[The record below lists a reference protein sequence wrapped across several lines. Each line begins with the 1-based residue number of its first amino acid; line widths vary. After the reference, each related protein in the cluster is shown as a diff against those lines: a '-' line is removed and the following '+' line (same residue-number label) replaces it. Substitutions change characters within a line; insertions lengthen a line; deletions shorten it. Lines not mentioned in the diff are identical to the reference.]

1 MGWKQCKRFLRRWNY
16 KTFIWLKKE
25 IYAILKYWVRG
36 GIIMPSEGIKI
47 VSENRKAFH
56 DYFIDDRV
64 EAGIILTGTEIK
76 SIRNGK
82 VNLKDSYARINNGEI
97 WVYQMHISAYEQGN
111 RFNHDPLRPRK
122 LLLHRSE
129 INKLVGKIQLQG
141 LTLLPIKIYLK
152 NGMAKV
158 ELAVGQGKKNYDKRQ
173 VLAEREGKRDIE
185 RALRDRNKAY

>member
-1 MGWKQCKRFLRRWNY
+1 
-16 KTFIWLKKE
+16 
-25 IYAILKYWVRG
+25 
-36 GIIMPSEGIKI
+36 MPSEGIKI

-56 DYFIDDRV
+56 DYFINDRV

-82 VNLKDSYARINNGEI
+82 VNLKDSYARIKDGEV
-97 WVYQMHISAYEQGN
+97 WVYQMHISTYEQGN
-111 RFNHDPLRPRK
+111 RYNHDPLRPRK
-122 LLLHRSE
+122 LLLHSAE

-141 LTLLPIKIYLK
+141 LTLLPIKMYLK

-158 ELAVGQGKKNYDKRQ
+158 ELAVGIGKKNYDKRQ

-185 RALRDRNKAY
+185 RALRERNKSY

>member
-1 MGWKQCKRFLRRWNY
+1 
-16 KTFIWLKKE
+16 
-25 IYAILKYWVRG
+25 
-36 GIIMPSEGIKI
+36 MPHEGIKI

-56 DYFIDDRV
+56 EYFIEDRV

-76 SIRNGK
+76 SIRNGR
-82 VNLKDSYARINNGEI
+82 VNLKDSYARLDNGEV
-97 WVYQMHISAYEQGN
+97 WVHQMHISPYEQGN

-122 LLLHRSE
+122 LLLHRAE

-141 LTLLPIKIYLK
+141 LTLIPIKIYLK
-152 NGMAKV
+152 KGLAKV

-173 VLAEREGKRDIE
+173 SLAEREGKRDIE

>member
-1 MGWKQCKRFLRRWNY
+1 
-16 KTFIWLKKE
+16 
-25 IYAILKYWVRG
+25 
-36 GIIMPSEGIKI
+36 MPSEGIKI
-47 VSENRKAFH
+47 VTENRKAFH

-82 VNLKDSYARINNGEI
+82 VNLKDSYARIKNGEV

-111 RFNHDPLRPRK
+111 RYNHDPLRPRK
-122 LLLHRSE
+122 LLLHSAE

-141 LTLLPIKIYLK
+141 LTLLPIKLYLK

-158 ELAVGQGKKNYDKRQ
+158 ELAVGIGKKNYDKRQ

-185 RALRDRNKAY
+185 RALRDRNKSY